1 MNAVLIL
8 AFRRSE
14 NIQLILDV
22 LGKHSE
28 FTFYVH
34 VDKGRNL
41 DSEKDAQD
49 VIDELLNYRRQ
60 TTLDIRISRPA
71 MNQGI
76 AVSMIASIN
85 KVLESHEK
93 LIIIEDDCVPGDDFM
108 KFMLK
113 SFEYMREN
121 DSVALA
127 CGSQFA
133 PRDLISGEC
142 VLTRYPLNWGWGIN
156 RTSWM
161 TISEYLLSKDPLK
174 YRRDSSLTRS
184 EIVYWNAGSRRALE
198 GFTDVW
204 DTILVRELLRHSF
217 RVLLPAENLVQ
228 NTGDE
233 KFATHT
239 SGTQLWTRFPV
250 GTFGNSDFSPNFS
263 ASLDRWMRK
272 RLFKISKRHLVTT
285 RLTWLMDR
293 VGFREKRANLAERVQ
308 SADINFDL

>member
-1 MNAVLIL
+1 
-8 AFRRSE
+8 
-14 NIQLILDV
+14 
-22 LGKHSE
+22 
-28 FTFYVH
+28 
-34 VDKGRNL
+34 
-41 DSEKDAQD
+41 
-49 VIDELLNYRRQ
+49 
-60 TTLDIRISRPA
+60 
-71 MNQGI
+71 
-76 AVSMIASIN
+76 
-85 KVLESHEK
+85 
-93 LIIIEDDCVPGDDFM
+93 
-108 KFMLK
+108 
-113 SFEYMREN
+113 
-121 DSVALA
+121 
-127 CGSQFA
+127 
-133 PRDLISGEC
+133 
-142 VLTRYPLNWGWGIN
+142 
-156 RTSWM
+156 M

-174 YRRDSSLTRS
+174 YRRDSGLTRS

-250 GTFGNSDFSPNFS
+250 GTFGNSDFSPNFL
-263 ASLDRWMRK
+263 APLDRWMRK